1 MEENIC
7 NRCVKQSVCKNYIKG
22 QNVVGC
28 IEFLS
33 IKRTDYLTD
42 DELLDKIR
50 AEIEQEYNRLSVV
63 RADETLELGECLG
76 LKMSLKIIDK
86 YKTKARN
93 E

>member
-1 MEENIC
+1 MEEYIC
-7 NRCVKQSVCKNYIKG
+7 NRCVKQSVCKNYVKG

-50 AEIEQEYNRLSVV
+50 AEIEEERVHDDWDFGQEIYYNNAIKDV
-63 RADETLELGECLG
+63 
-76 LKMSLKIIDK
+76 LKIIDK
-86 YKTKARN
+86 YKAKMRDKK
-93 E
+93 

>member
-22 QNVVGC
+22 QNIVGC

-50 AEIEQEYNRLSVV
+50 AEIEEERVHDDWDFGQEIYYNNAIKDV
-63 RADETLELGECLG
+63 
-76 LKMSLKIIDK
+76 LKIIDK
-86 YKTKARN
+86 YKVKVRN
-93 E
+93 K

>member
-7 NRCVKQSVCKNYIKG
+7 NRCVKQSVCKNYVKG

-28 IEFLS
+28 VEFLS

-50 AEIEQEYNRLSVV
+50 AEIEEERVHDDWDFGQEIYYNNAIKDV
-63 RADETLELGECLG
+63 
-76 LKMSLKIIDK
+76 LKIIDK
-86 YKTKARN
+86 YKAKVRN
-93 E
+93 K

>member
-1 MEENIC
+1 MEEYIC

-28 IEFLS
+28 VEFLS

-50 AEIEQEYNRLSVV
+50 AEIEEEQVHDDWDFGQEIYYNNAIKDV
-63 RADETLELGECLG
+63 
-76 LKMSLKIIDK
+76 LKIIDK
-86 YKTKARN
+86 YKAKVRN
-93 E
+93 K

>member
-1 MEENIC
+1 MEEYIC
-7 NRCVKQSVCKNYIKG
+7 NRCVKQSVCKNYVKE

-50 AEIEQEYNRLSVV
+50 TEIVDTGAYEQETNGKTEFLKGINYCLSV
-63 RADETLELGECLG
+63 
-76 LKMSLKIIDK
+76 IDK
-86 YKTKARN
+86 CKA
-93 E
+93 ESED

>member
-7 NRCVKQSVCKNYIKG
+7 NRCVKQSVCKNYVKG
-22 QNVVGC
+22 QIVVGC

-50 AEIEQEYNRLSVV
+50 TEIIEACGYSKDYGGTFDYSTTN
-63 RADETLELGECLG
+63 
-76 LKMSLKIIDK
+76 LKIVLQIIDK
-86 YKTKARN
+86 YKAKVRDK
-93 E
+93 

>member
-28 IEFLS
+28 VEFLS

-50 AEIEQEYNRLSVV
+50 VEIEEERVHDDWDFGQEIYYNNAIKDV
-63 RADETLELGECLG
+63 
-76 LKMSLKIIDK
+76 LKIIDK
-86 YKTKARN
+86 YKAKVRN
-93 E
+93 KE

>member
-7 NRCVKQSVCKNYIKG
+7 NRCVKQSVCKNYVKG

-50 AEIEQEYNRLSVV
+50 AEIEEEQIHDDLDFGQEIYYNNAIKDV
-63 RADETLELGECLG
+63 
-76 LKMSLKIIDK
+76 LKIIDK
-86 YKTKARN
+86 YKAKVRN

>member
-50 AEIEQEYNRLSVV
+50 AEIERERSFQRAMDEYDIATGLRK
-63 RADETLELGECLG
+63 ALE
-76 LKMSLKIIDK
+76 IIDN
-86 YKTKARN
+86 YKAEREDKK
-93 E
+93 